1 MITWVAGAIL
11 FGLLYFA
18 VGMLL
23 GGTAG
28 VVATL
33 VAALCLGPLA
43 VLFLRLFAVDTA
55 ARAALRAA
63 GMAALASALG
73 SLLCWAVLDASE
85 WDVMRLAGILLAAL
99 AAYLVGIG
107 LSRQGTVAKCSLC
120 RAPVADRATFTCPRC
135 HQVVCS
141 RPTCWKGQHARCR
154 SCDEREVVLFP
165 VREDWWQARVGARVR
180 AGACHS
186 CYKEAHESDL
196 RECGQCRFPTCRRCW
211 DYNNGRCPRCGWV
224 MPDLPPAIQPF
235 VGQRPAAPRRPA
247 QAAPPP
253 SGYVGYR
260 GGADPR
266 YRR

>member
-1 MITWVAGAIL
+1 MITWVGGAIL
-11 FGLLYFA
+11 LGLLYFA
-18 VGMLL
+18 VGVQ

-28 VVATL
+28 F
-33 VAALCLGPLA
+33 VAAMGAAVCFGPLA
-43 VLFLRLFAVDTA
+43 VVFLRKLVADTTA
-55 ARAALRAA
+55 EATLRAS
-63 GMAALASALG
+63 GMAALASTLG
-73 SLLCWAVLDASE
+73 SLLVLAVPPHDWRFLLG
-85 WDVMRLAGILLAAL
+85 VPLAAL
-99 AAYLVGIG
+99 SAYLLGLGIN
-107 LSRQGTVAKCSLC
+107 RQQTVLKCSLC
-120 RAPVADRATFTCPRC
+120 RAPLADRTSFTCPRC
-135 HQVVCS
+135 HQTICS

-165 VREDWWQARVGARVR
+165 VREDWWQARVGGRVP

-186 CYKEAHESDL
+186 CYKEAHEADL

-211 DYNNGRCPRCGWV
+211 DYNNGRCTRCGWL